1 MDEWTDRPTKKI
13 LIESRSAQL
22 KIGSAQKSKIKAQH
36 CTVFSLY
43 KKLTDVSNGYI

>member
-1 MDEWTDRPTKKI
+1 MDGQTDGLTKKF
-13 LIESRSAQL
+13 LIESQSAQL
-22 KIGSAQKSKIKAQH
+22 KIDSAQKTKIKAYH